1 MSLIDKANDII
12 TNGNEKYP
20 LIKSFAGENIKGYLQ
35 HFKIKGGSIATVGS
49 SGDQAISALVAGA
62 ESVLICDTC
71 PFTGAFTDLKLAAL
85 QSLNRKDFIDFLS
98 QQENTQRGYGNDDF
112 LSRKKFKKVS
122 GALERINENSYQFWD
137 YLTLEHPQQD
147 RLKIFRTDDPW
158 LEEIQFNINYLR
170 SNQSYEYARKTLSGT
185 RVQFIWG
192 NIQGR
197 NLKGTYDTIFL
208 SDVLLSSSPTER
220 QETINNCKAQIVTGG
235 KILVAYY
242 KAREDYKTGLGIG
255 EDVENS
261 CTLIKNSRYSSK
273 GKDYVLVY
281 TKND

>member
-1 MSLIDKANDII
+1 M
-12 TNGNEKYP
+12 
-20 LIKSFAGENIKGYLQ
+20 
-35 HFKIKGGSIATVGS
+35 
-49 SGDQAISALVAGA
+49 
-62 ESVLICDTC
+62 
-71 PFTGAFTDLKLAAL
+71 
-85 QSLNRKDFIDFLS
+85 
-98 QQENTQRGYGNDDF
+98 
-112 LSRKKFKKVS
+112 
-122 GALERINENSYQFWD
+122 ERINENSYQFWN

-185 RVQFIWG
+185 RAQFIWG

-242 KAREDYKTGLGIG
+242 KDREDYKTGLGIG